1 MNVYGVAKEQGERA
15 VLENAETCLVLRTA
29 WLFSSFG
36 EDFVKKIRDL
46 ALKRPELKVIFDQV
60 GSPCYAGDFA
70 ECVLELLPRIKPGTR
85 EIYHLT
91 NEGVCSWYDLAYAA
105 VKGFGLDC
113 RVTPIHTD
121 EFPQKALRPKYSV
134 LDFGLAIRHYSEGL
148 SDCIR
153 KIKGI

>member
-1 MNVYGVAKEQGERA
+1 MKASV
-15 VLENAETCLVLRTA
+15 
-29 WLFSSFG
+29 
-36 EDFVKKIRDL
+36 
-46 ALKRPELKVIFDQV
+46 
-60 GSPCYAGDFA
+60 
-70 ECVLELLPRIKPGTR
+70 PGM
-85 EIYHLT
+85 I
-91 NEGVCSWYDLAYAA
+91 WPMPA

-134 LDFGLAIRHYSEGL
+134 LDKSKIKRDFGLAIRHYSEGL